1 VGSDEKIDMDNALK
15 ALSYELRVVVVLFYF
30 EDMPYKEIAAILNV
44 AEGTVKSRL
53 SRAKTKLQINLNS
66 AVGGK

>member
-1 VGSDEKIDMDNALK
+1 MWA
-15 ALSYELRVVVVLFYF
+15 
-30 EDMPYKEIAAILNV
+30 EDMPYKEIAAILNI

-53 SRAKTKLQINLNS
+53 SRAKTKLQMNLNS